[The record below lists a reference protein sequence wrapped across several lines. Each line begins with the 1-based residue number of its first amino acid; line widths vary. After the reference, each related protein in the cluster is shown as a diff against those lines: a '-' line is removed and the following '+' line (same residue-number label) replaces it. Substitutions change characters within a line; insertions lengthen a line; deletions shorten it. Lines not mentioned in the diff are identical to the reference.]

1 MISENSLEKLEFSKI
16 LKYVSRYTSTEKG
29 KTKVLQTLPS
39 ISGNLIKQEILFVE
53 QAKRLLIEKEEVP
66 IDYLADIDEP
76 LSRSKIEGTVLESK
90 KILEILKLLTSSRI
104 LSQYFRNN
112 RELSP
117 DLFALSQNLYSDKLL
132 EHNIQ
137 SIITLTGEVKD
148 SASKK
153 LAEIRKEI
161 NQKKNDLVKSVNRIV
176 KNLTDK
182 DIIRE
187 DYLTLRDG
195 RIVIPVKAEH
205 KRHIRGFIH
214 SESST
219 GQTVY
224 IEPEET
230 LDLNNEILS
239 LSFAEKREIERILKE
254 LTNKIGEVSDLLKIS
269 LAIIA
274 DFDSIYARA
283 KYSIEIIGNF
293 PELNTN
299 GMFYIQQG
307 RHPILL
313 QRLGREKTVA
323 VNIKIAEKNVTI
335 ITGPNAGGKT
345 VVLKT
350 VGLLVIMVQSGIPIP
365 AGADSNF
372 NIFENIL
379 IDIGDEQSIDDDL
392 STFSSHLSNIK
403 SILLQAKTNSL
414 VLVDEIGTG
423 TDPSEG
429 AALATSILIS
439 LQKIGAKVLAT
450 THHGS
455 LKLIA
460 NALPGFEN
468 AAMEFDHKNLEPT
481 YHFKQGIPGS
491 SYAFEIAKRIGYDDE
506 FLKTAKEYLDS
517 DKHNIETFLSEIES
531 KSFELNEKLKKLE
544 IENAR
549 LSGLSNLYKQ
559 HLDRLNK
566 EKKEILKKASSDASD
581 YIKDLNKKVEYV
593 IKELKECNA
602 SSKSIKTAKNLISEL
617 KEKNKKLY
625 SENIELNSEKTNFKA
640 GDYVV
645 INDTQTSGQILE
657 IDSERNKAL
666 LSVGS
671 LKMLVELNSLLPGKA
686 VKTTGIKSNNHTY
699 SSDSISTRLDIRGDK
714 PEEAEFKVI
723 KFIDDA
729 YSSSLE
735 RIEILH
741 GKGTGALKKTVKEI
755 LKSHEKV
762 TNYYFAPIEIGG
774 DGITIIELSK
784 E

>member
-76 LSRSKIEGTVLESK
+76 LSRSKIEGTVLGSK
-90 KILEILKLLTSSRI
+90 KILAILKLLTSSRI

-230 LDLNNEILS
+230 LELNNDIIS
-239 LSFAEKREIERILKE
+239 LTFSEKREIERILKE
-254 LTNKIGEVSDLLKIS
+254 LTNKIGEVSDSLKIS

-350 VGLLVIMVQSGIPIP
+350 VGLLVILVQSGIPIP

-455 LKLIA
+455 LKL
-460 NALPGFEN
+460 
-468 AAMEFDHKNLEPT
+468 
-481 YHFKQGIPGS
+481 
-491 SYAFEIAKRIGYDDE
+491 
-506 FLKTAKEYLDS
+506 
-517 DKHNIETFLSEIES
+517 
-531 KSFELNEKLKKLE
+531 
-544 IENAR
+544 
-549 LSGLSNLYKQ
+549 
-559 HLDRLNK
+559 
-566 EKKEILKKASSDASD
+566 
-581 YIKDLNKKVEYV
+581 
-593 IKELKECNA
+593 
-602 SSKSIKTAKNLISEL
+602 
-617 KEKNKKLY
+617 
-625 SENIELNSEKTNFKA
+625 
-640 GDYVV
+640 
-645 INDTQTSGQILE
+645 
-657 IDSERNKAL
+657 
-666 LSVGS
+666 
-671 LKMLVELNSLLPGKA
+671 
-686 VKTTGIKSNNHTY
+686 
-699 SSDSISTRLDIRGDK
+699 
-714 PEEAEFKVI
+714 
-723 KFIDDA
+723 
-729 YSSSLE
+729 
-735 RIEILH
+735 
-741 GKGTGALKKTVKEI
+741 
-755 LKSHEKV
+755 
-762 TNYYFAPIEIGG
+762 
-774 DGITIIELSK
+774 
-784 E
+784 